1 MINFE
6 EELKKF
12 HPSLEV
18 EDAEEA
24 IYNQDLTDA
33 ADLLVKMMKEA
44 EEKEE
49 KKGGKAC
56 FVITAAAICQSMIS
70 VHPVEQMYP
79 SIKRSCACPTVFT
92 TTDWRKREYG
102 ILRVRSTAYGRV

>member
-24 IYNQDLTDA
+24 IYNQDLTDV
-33 ADLLVKMMKEA
+33 ADLLVKMIKES
-44 EEKEE
+44 EEK
-49 KKGGKAC
+49 A
-56 FVITAAAICQSMIS
+56 Q
-70 VHPVEQMYP
+70 QQ
-79 SIKRSCACPTVFT
+79 
-92 TTDWRKREYG
+92 
-102 ILRVRSTAYGRV
+102 

>member
-12 HPSLEV
+12 HPSLDV
-18 EDAEEA
+18 EDAEDA

-49 KKGGKAC
+49 K
-56 FVITAAAICQSMIS
+56 
-70 VHPVEQMYP
+70 
-79 SIKRSCACPTVFT
+79 
-92 TTDWRKREYG
+92 
-102 ILRVRSTAYGRV
+102 

>member
-12 HPSLEV
+12 YPSLEV

-24 IYNQDLTDA
+24 LYNQDLTDA

-49 KKGGKAC
+49 K
-56 FVITAAAICQSMIS
+56 
-70 VHPVEQMYP
+70 
-79 SIKRSCACPTVFT
+79 
-92 TTDWRKREYG
+92 
-102 ILRVRSTAYGRV
+102 